1 MGYDT
6 TFNGSLTF
14 NKKPTAQF
22 KEYINRFS
30 STRRMPRD
38 VGKIKELYPNWR
50 EYCFFGELGKMGEY
64 FAIEENASDKS
75 IIDVNGYT
83 CSVHPS
89 LWCCW
94 VVKGNKLVWNGA
106 EKFGNYVEWL
116 KYMIT
121 HFFNPFGYV
130 LNGDIEFQGEDSSDH
145 GVIHVVNNVVQMT
158 TNNPIDNVSSDA
170 MIKELKKRGYKVTV

>member
-6 TFNGSLTF
+6 TFVGGLTF
-14 NKKPTAQF
+14 SKKPTAQF

-38 VGKIKELYPNWR
+38 VDKIKELYPNWR

-64 FAIEENASDKS
+64 FAIEEKTSDKS
-75 IIDVNGYT
+75 IIDYNGYA

-94 VVKGNKLVWNGA
+94 VIKGNKLVWNGA

-116 KYMIT
+116 EYMIA

-130 LNGDIEFQGEDSSDH
+130 LNGNIEFQGEDDDDR
-145 GVIHVVNNVVQMT
+145 GVILVANNIVQVVYRNAMSNI
-158 TNNPIDNVSSDA
+158 NSDD
-170 MIKELKKRGYKVTV
+170 MIKELERRGYKVTA